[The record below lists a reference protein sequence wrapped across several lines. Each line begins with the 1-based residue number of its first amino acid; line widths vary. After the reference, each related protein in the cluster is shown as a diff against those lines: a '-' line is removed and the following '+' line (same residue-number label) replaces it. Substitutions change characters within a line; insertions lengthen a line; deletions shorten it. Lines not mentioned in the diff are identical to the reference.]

1 MPITD
6 HHQELGDR
14 DLLVHQADDDLQLVH
29 RRYPKYK
36 LVDIL
41 PLEGTVHLLLLHHLR
56 EDSVPAHVSLRAVRD
71 DSLSDERQNS

>member
-1 MPITD
+1 
-6 HHQELGDR
+6 
-14 DLLVHQADDDLQLVH
+14 
-29 RRYPKYK
+29 
-36 LVDIL
+36 VDIL